1 AITGDTAK
9 GRSISVISSCLPRN
23 ANFAIAHAAARPN
36 ITLHGTA
43 MAAAINVSLIAW
55 AAAGSVMAAK
65 YTSRPRAN
73 ASVKTATS
81 GNTRNRLR
89 NSSAVVIR
97 ATRTA
102 NGSVVA
108 LFETTPVSDPAPA
121 LISTS
126 GPLVA
131 PVLEQIDQQQQQERK
146 NQHDAAERGGAGVV
160 VLFETGHDQQRRD
173 FGFVRHVA
181 ADKDHRAV
189 FADGARERQ
198 CITRQQCRQ
207 QRRQQHTPT
216 GLQPC

>member
-1 AITGDTAK
+1 
-9 GRSISVISSCLPRN
+9 
-23 ANFAIAHAAARPN
+23 
-36 ITLHGTA
+36 LHGTA
-43 MAAAINVSLIAW
+43 IAAAISVSLIAW

-65 YTSRPRAN
+65 YTSSPRAN

-89 NSSAVVIR
+89 SSSAVVIR

-108 LFETTPVSDPAPA
+108 ARIFLGARAALPETTPVSDPAPA
-121 LISTS
+121 PISTP

-160 VLFETGHDQQRRD
+160 
-173 FGFVRHVA
+173 
-181 ADKDHRAV
+181 
-189 FADGARERQ
+189 
-198 CITRQQCRQ
+198 
-207 QRRQQHTPT
+207 
-216 GLQPC
+216 